1 MLLRQRRVC
10 HELATL
16 IIHVLPTTYAVCR
29 QDYRTTLVIAL
40 HQTAMPLPRLTVVIW
55 RHGSSDR

>member
-1 MLLRQRRVC
+1 MLLRQRRDC
-10 HELATL
+10 RELATL

-29 QDYRTTLVIAL
+29 QDYRTALVIAL
-40 HQTAMPLPRLTVVIW
+40 YEVAMPLSRLTVVMW